1 MRQRNQERRI
11 AQEQLQQMYARR
23 EMIDRAIL
31 SLEQKLQDGAVK
43 LQLIRN
49 DVPVAEQ
56 ISLAIA
62 V

>member
-1 MRQRNQERRI
+1 
-11 AQEQLQQMYARR
+11 MYARR

-31 SLEQKLQDGAVK
+31 SLEQKLQDGVVK

-49 DVPVAEQ
+49 NGPVADQ
-56 ISLAIA
+56 ISLAVA

>member
-31 SLEQKLQDGAVK
+31 SLEQKLQDGVVK

-49 DVPVAEQ
+49 DGPVADQ
-56 ISLAIA
+56 ISLAVA